1 MTRRA
6 KLTSADVRAK
16 LSHPV
21 IDSDGHVVEIQP
33 VLREY
38 IAQVAGPRVANR
50 FERLM
55 TTGGGPWGW
64 YAQTWKQRRAR
75 RTLRPP
81 FWTIPARNATDRATA
96 MLPTLMRK
104 RLDSFGIDFAVIYTT
119 LGLPFVGFAEDEM
132 RRSVCRALNV
142 MYADNFAGHQ
152 DRLTPAAVVPMFT
165 PAEAIEE
172 AEFAVREL
180 GFKTVMIAGNVK
192 RPVPIVERG
201 APKYARYATWID
213 SLALDSPHDYDPV
226 WAKFIELKVAPASHS
241 NSMGWGARATTTN
254 YMYNHIGHFAASGE
268 AFAKALFFGGVT
280 QRFPDLNVAFL
291 EGGAAWAANLYNDIV
306 EHWEKRNI
314 RALRRNLDPAL
325 VDRKRAAGLFERYG
339 GTVSKGLAK
348 LALRPGAYLM
358 GMVEDADV
366 LDDFAACGIQRAE
379 DIRER
384 FVPTFY
390 YGCEA
395 DDRMT
400 AVAFDRRL
408 NHFGAKLNAMF
419 SSDIGHWDVT
429 DMKGV
434 VAQSYGLVQNGLL
447 SQRDYRAFMFANAAR
462 LHGGMNPN
470 FFVGTAVEAAAA
482 KLLRG
487 VPPKTARHVASAA

>member
-6 KLTSADVRAK
+6 KLRSADVRAR

-21 IDSDGHVVEIQP
+21 IDSDGHVIELQP

-50 FERLM
+50 FERIM

-64 YAQTWKQRRAR
+64 YAQTWKQRRSR

-96 MLPTLMRK
+96 MLPTLMRR
-104 RLDSFGIDFAVIYTT
+104 RLDSFGIDFAVVYTT
-119 LGLPFVGFAEDEM
+119 LGLPFVSFADDEM

-142 MYADNFAGHQ
+142 MYADTFAGHQ
-152 DRLTPAAVVPMFT
+152 DRLMPAAVVPMFT
-165 PAEAIEE
+165 PAEAVEE

-192 RPVPIVERG
+192 RPVPIVERF

-226 WAKFIELKVAPASHS
+226 WAKFMELKVAPATHS

-280 QRFPDLNVAFL
+280 RRFPALNVAFL

-314 RALRRNLDPAL
+314 KAMRRNLDPAL
-325 VDRKRAAGLFERYG
+325 VDRKRAARLFQRHG
-339 GTVSKGLAK
+339 GAVAKALAK
-348 LALRPGAYLM
+348 SAQRPGADLM
-358 GMVEDADV
+358 GAVEDAAD
-366 LDDFAACGIQRAE
+366 LDDFAACGIRRAE

-390 YGCEA
+390 FGCEA

-400 AVAFDRRL
+400 AVAFDSRL

-429 DMKGV
+429 EMKGV
-434 VAQSYGLVQNGLL
+434 VAQSYGLVQEGLL
-447 SQRDYRAFMFANAAR
+447 SQRDYAAFMFANAVR

-470 FFVGTAVEAAAA
+470 FFAGTAVEESAA

-487 VPPKTARHVASAA
+487 ARRKAARHVASAA